1 MRTKTTH
8 EEKIT
13 PIAPVSTPTVIT
25 IAPAVSVLFLTHLKK
40 KGGET

>member
-8 EEKIT
+8 KEKLT
-13 PIAPVSTPTVIT
+13 QNSPISTSSVIT
-25 IAPAVSVLFLTHLKK
+25 IAPAVSVLFLTPLKK